1 MYDHVEQ
8 ATMLRQ
14 EQVLKARGIQS
25 ASVDGGA
32 RYVEHC
38 CISFAYCS
46 DITFSCQILLQFF
59 LRVPIF
65 ACRGHA
71 IRKLTLA

>member
-1 MYDHVEQ
+1 MYNHVEQ

-32 RYVEHC
+32 RYVEH
-38 CISFAYCS
+38 
-46 DITFSCQILLQFF
+46 SCVFFHLLQRYYIQ
-59 LRVPIF
+59 LPNF
-65 ACRGHA
+65 AA
-71 IRKLTLA
+71 NYF

>member
-25 ASVDGGA
+25 ASVEGGA
-32 RYVEHC
+32 RYVKRSLMFFTYSSH
-38 CISFAYCS
+38 ISFS
-46 DITFSCQILLQFF
+46 SQMLLQI
-59 LRVPIF
+59 IF
-65 ACRGHA
+65 VC
-71 IRKLTLA
+71 LYFCMP